1 MIGTDAEIRKL
12 SNAIAEMGGVAEAN
26 LSRALDALAKRDASL
41 AAEVIQDDKRL
52 DRMEKQVDELAV
64 RILMMRQPMARDLRA
79 VIAGL
84 KIASTLERVGDM
96 AKNTAKRAQ
105 ILAEG
110 PAHRSIGPV
119 VRMGRQSLQQLTQAL
134 DAYANGDLELAQQVW
149 RRDVEVD
156 ELYNSVFRELLTY
169 MMEDPRTIGAC
180 AQLMFV
186 AKNIERIGDH
196 ATFIAEMTNYVVS
209 AEAPPPADDRPK
221 APLEAGF
228 DELEESAASEG
239 AASGGAKIE

>member
-1 MIGTDAEIRKL
+1 MIGADIEIRKL

-26 LSRALDALAKRDASL
+26 LSRALDALARRDAAL
-41 AAEVIQDDKRL
+41 AAEVILDDKRL
-52 DRMEKQVDELAV
+52 DQMEKQVDEQAV
-64 RILMMRQPMARDLRA
+64 RILMMRQPMARDLRV
-79 VIAGL
+79 VISGL

-105 ILAEG
+105 ALADG
-110 PAHRSIGPV
+110 PAHRSIAPV

-134 DAYANGDLELAQQVW
+134 DAYANGDTELAQSVW

-180 AQLMFV
+180 VQLMFV

-196 ATFIAEMTNYVVS
+196 ATFIAEMTNYVAS
-209 AEAPPPADDRPK
+209 AETPPPDDRPK
-221 APLEAGF
+221 APFEPGF
-228 DELEESAASEG
+228 DDEDEPAA
-239 AASGGAKIE
+239 GGASTT